1 MSNEPW
7 RSPMKERAE
16 DLLRD
21 FVARADEL
29 LQTQDRMN
37 GLLAAVV
44 ALAEDLSLEAVLDR
58 LVTSACGLVGAKYG
72 AMGVIGE
79 DNSLSHFI
87 TVGIEDEDIKSIGD
101 LPTGHGVLGHLIREP
116 QPLRLHDLGQHPI
129 ASGFPPN
136 HPPMKTFLGVPVRV
150 RDAVYGNL

>member
-1 MSNEPW
+1 MSTEPW
-7 RSPMKERAE
+7 SSPMKERAE

-29 LQTQDRMN
+29 LQTQERMN

-44 ALAEDLSLEAVLDR
+44 ALAQDLSLEAVLDR
-58 LVTSACGLVGAKYG
+58 LVRSACELVGAKYG
-72 AMGVIGE
+72 AMGVIAE
-79 DNSLSHFI
+79 DRSLSHFI
-87 TVGIEDEDIKSIGD
+87 TVGVEDEDIRSIGD

-116 QPLRLHDLGQHPI
+116 RPLRLHDLGRHPM

-136 HPPMKTFLGVPVRV
+136 HPP
-150 RDAVYGNL
+150 